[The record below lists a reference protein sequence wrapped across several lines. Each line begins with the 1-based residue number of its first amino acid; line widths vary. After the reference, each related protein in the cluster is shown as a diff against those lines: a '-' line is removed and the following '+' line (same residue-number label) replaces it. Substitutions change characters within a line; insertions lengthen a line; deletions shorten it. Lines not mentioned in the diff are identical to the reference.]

1 MSATI
6 TPTLDRLFQPL
17 GQCLTPEVAQALVA
31 LRADSGLQGR
41 LKDLA
46 EKNTAGQLT
55 ADERAEYDMYLAAIS
70 VVTVL
75 QSKARVFL
83 ASRSQ

>member
-17 GQCLTPEVAQALVA
+17 GQCLTPEVARALVD
-31 LRADSGLQGR
+31 LRADSSLQNK
-41 LKDLA
+41 LDDLA

-55 ADERAEYDMYLAAIS
+55 AEERDEYDMYLAAIS

-75 QSKARVFL
+75 QSKARLFL
-83 ASRSQ
+83 ASREQ